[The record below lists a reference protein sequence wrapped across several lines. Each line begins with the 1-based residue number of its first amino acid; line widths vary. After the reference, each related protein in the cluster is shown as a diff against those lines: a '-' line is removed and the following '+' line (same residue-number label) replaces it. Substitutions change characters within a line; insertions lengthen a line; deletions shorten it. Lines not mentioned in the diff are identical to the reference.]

1 MFTKKFFLTVIL
13 VFVTLEVTNYIIYQ
27 LIMAPTFQDHE
38 LTKAFRPE
46 GEMAG
51 KMWIAF
57 LMDLVWSFFFVFF
70 FSKGYENRGIMEGV
84 RFGIYIGLFYSMV
97 VSYQSYVFYPLPYS
111 FVLSMFLWG
120 VLQCII
126 CGIVAAL
133 VFKPKVVAE
142 E

>member
-27 LIMAPTFQDHE
+27 VIMAPTFQDPE